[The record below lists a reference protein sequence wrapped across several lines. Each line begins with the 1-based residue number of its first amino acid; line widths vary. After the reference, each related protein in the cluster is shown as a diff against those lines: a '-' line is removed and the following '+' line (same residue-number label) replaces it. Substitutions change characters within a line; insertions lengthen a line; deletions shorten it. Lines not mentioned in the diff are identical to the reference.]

1 MAIHFKI
8 VTQVGEE
15 KLGSKAEKLFE
26 LKQKGFHVP
35 PLVVIPASALIAFL
49 EKNNNEIASIPTI
62 EWSQTFID
70 EIVAHLPNENYAV
83 RSSGIHEDGVSNSFA
98 GQYETVLQVS
108 KNELGNA
115 IKKVWLSVYSERVK
129 TYTEH
134 KQIITDNNISIIIQS
149 MVKSKMAGVAFGIH
163 PLTGNANECV
173 INAVFGLGEALV
185 SGTVNS
191 DSYTVNQDNTIAS
204 TLATENKPVLTTND
218 IIEVKTLLQ
227 KVNAY
232 YNYPQDIEFAYD
244 EHHQLYLL
252 QARPVTT
259 AFGDSLTVFDNSNI
273 IESYPDLTSPLTYS
287 FIEKMYASVYQ
298 QLSALLGVTDKKI
311 ERHTDM
317 FNHMLGHIKGRVY
330 YNLNNWYKALS
341 LIPGYQLNARFMEKM
356 MGVNERFDIQIT
368 EKETKWR
375 EIINV
380 LRAILHVIKTH
391 NNINNERTAFRK
403 HFNTISNHY
412 NALDFNALS
421 LDELVAHYL
430 TYEQTLVKQ
439 WNAPLINDFFAM
451 IYFGLLQ
458 KQVEKNKLGDQLYN
472 SLLAGSNDIISL
484 EPANWCIEMSQ
495 LILANEALKVIFI
508 HESVDSIWKVINDN
522 TYHELSQRFNS
533 YIKKWGVRSV
543 GELKLETITHQD
555 DPKSFIKIL
564 KQYVIQGIN
573 KKQHAQSN
581 IQKMRTDAEA
591 IVNKNLKGIKKK
603 IFYYILNKTRDL
615 VSNRESLRF
624 ERTKAFNT
632 VRQLFLAMDRQLY
645 SQKIIKS
652 ERAIFWLQQTE
663 VYDLI
668 KNRHDIR
675 YIEKYQTL
683 ISKRKS
689 QYLIWEKEIVP
700 ERIMTYSDVQKH
712 YFTKEKETDVLSADL
727 KGIGC
732 CAGIIRAEVVV
743 MHRPDEISDLKGA
756 ILVTSSTD
764 PGWITL
770 FPTAGGILVERG
782 SLLSHSA
789 IVSREMGI
797 PCIVGI
803 SNLLQKLN
811 SGDIVEMDG
820 STGLI
825 KLIQKKD

>member
-1 MAIHFKI
+1 MGVHFKI
-8 VTQVGEE
+8 VTQIGEK
-15 KLGSKAEKLFE
+15 KLGGKAEKLFE
-26 LKQKGFHVP
+26 LKQKGFQVP

-49 EKNNNEIASIPTI
+49 ENNNNEITCIPTI
-62 EWSQTFID
+62 EWAQTFID
-70 EIVAHLPNENYAV
+70 EIVALLPNENYAV
-83 RSSGIHEDGVSNSFA
+83 RSSAMHEDGISNSFA

-108 KNELGNA
+108 KNELGDA

-129 TYTEH
+129 TY
-134 KQIITDNNISIIIQS
+134 KAQQQIITDNSISIIIQS
-149 MVKSKMAGVAFGIH
+149 MLESKIAGVAFGIH
-163 PLTGNANECV
+163 PLTGNANEFV
-173 INAVFGLGEALV
+173 INAVLGLGEALV
-185 SGTVNS
+185 SGEINS
-191 DSYTVNQDNTIAS
+191 DSYTIHQDNSITFA
-204 TLATENKPVLTTND
+204 LAIRNKAVLNEVQ
-218 IIEVKTLLQ
+218 ILEVKTLLQ

-244 EHHQLYLL
+244 DNHQLFLL
-252 QARPVTT
+252 QSRPVTS
-259 AFGDSLTVFDNSNI
+259 AFGSTLTVYDNSNI
-273 IESYPDLTSPLTYS
+273 IESYPGLTSPLTYS

-298 QLSALLGVTDKKI
+298 QLSALLGVSDKKI
-311 ERHTDM
+311 EQHTEM

-356 MGVNERFDIQIT
+356 MGVKERFDIQIS

-380 LRAILHVIKTH
+380 LRAIVHVIKTH
-391 NNINNERTAFRK
+391 NNINKERTTFRQ
-403 HFNTISNHY
+403 HFETISNQY
-412 NALDFNALS
+412 NALDFDALS
-421 LDELVAHYL
+421 LDELVEHYI

-495 LILANEALKVIFI
+495 LILANETLKLIFI
-508 HESVDSIWKVINDN
+508 RKSVDSIWKIVNDN
-522 TYHELSQRFNS
+522 TYTELSQRFNA

-564 KQYVIQGIN
+564 KQYVIQGID
-573 KKQHAQSN
+573 KKQHAQSH
-581 IQKMRTDAEA
+581 IQKMRSDAES
-591 IVNKNLKGIKKK
+591 IVNHKLKGVKKK
-603 IFYYILNKTRDL
+603 IFYFILNKTRDL

-645 SQKIIKS
+645 SQKILKL

-668 KNRHDIR
+668 KNRSDVK

-683 ISKRKS
+683 ISERQK
-689 QYLIWEKEIVP
+689 QYSIWEKEIVP

-712 YFTKEKETDVLSADL
+712 YFTKEKEADILNADL

-732 CAGIIRAEVVV
+732 CAGIVRAEIVV
-743 MHRPDEISDLKGA
+743 MRRPDEISDLKGA

-797 PCIVGI
+797 PCVVGI